1 MEYLELI
8 SVPAIATIVYWVINL
23 IKYAV
28 KDNEKFKRFIPL
40 ISAALGAIL
49 GLVAYYAVPSIIP
62 AANVCVAIL
71 IGGASGLTATG
82 TNQIIKQLGKRAMT
96 ERAKME
102 KTNETVQYQMSKA
115 ILDMLLKN
123 RLITVKE
130 YAEID
135 KKNRATFA

>member
-82 TNQIIKQLGKRAMT
+82 TYQIIKQLGKKGDDG
-96 ERAKME
+96 E
-102 KTNETVQYQMSKA
+102 SK
-115 ILDMLLKN
+115 DGK
-123 RLITVKE
+123 
-130 YAEID
+130 D
-135 KKNRATFA
+135 K